1 VVGAPARGFS
11 SGQAL
16 SLMESIANKT
26 LPQGMSFEWTTMS
39 FQEKLTGNQLYYL
52 FGLSVLLVYLC
63 LAGQYE
69 SWILPL
75 AVLSAVPLALLGPVV
90 ALTSLG
96 VANNLY
102 TQIGLIL
109 MIALSA
115 KNGILIVEMAREG
128 RMVRGLPI
136 VEAAVEAS
144 RSRFRPILMTSFAF
158 GMGVLPLVLS
168 TGAGA
173 SANISLGLSVLSG
186 IIASTCLAVLF
197 VPSFF
202 AVLQHL
208 DEARKGRK
216 QAKTLE
222 PVATGTAE

>member
-1 VVGAPARGFS
+1 
-11 SGQAL
+11 
-16 SLMESIANKT
+16 
-26 LPQGMSFEWTTMS
+26 MSY
-39 FQEKLTGNQLYYL
+39 QEKLTGNQLYYL

-128 RMVRGLPI
+128 RI
-136 VEAAVEAS
+136 VHGKPDP
-144 RSRFRPILMTSFAF
+144 RSRGRCVAPAVPADPDDLVRVRSRRRAAGSGHRRRGGQPHLAGSQRPERHHRLDLSGGPVRPVLLCGPAELSTSAGWRESGDFHQF
-158 GMGVLPLVLS
+158 PPPMPRSDQGCLTCCRVLS
-168 TGAGA
+168 HRRLTR
-173 SANISLGLSVLSG
+173 
-186 IIASTCLAVLF
+186 
-197 VPSFF
+197 
-202 AVLQHL
+202 
-208 DEARKGRK
+208 E
-216 QAKTLE
+216 
-222 PVATGTAE
+222 

>member
-1 VVGAPARGFS
+1 
-11 SGQAL
+11 
-16 SLMESIANKT
+16 
-26 LPQGMSFEWTTMS
+26 MSY
-39 FQEKLTGNQLYYL
+39 QEKLTGNQLYYL

-69 SWILPL
+69 SWILPF

-128 RMVRGLPI
+128 RIVHGKPI
-136 VEAAVEAS
+136 LEAAVDAA
-144 RSRFRPILMTSFAF
+144 RQRFRPILMTSFAF
-158 GMGVLPLVLS
+158 GLGRRAAGAGDRRRGERPHFAGPQRAQRHHRLDLSRGPVRPVLLCGAAELSTSAGWRESGDFHQFPPPMPRSDQGCLTCCWVLS
-168 TGAGA
+168 HRRLTR
-173 SANISLGLSVLSG
+173 
-186 IIASTCLAVLF
+186 
-197 VPSFF
+197 
-202 AVLQHL
+202 
-208 DEARKGRK
+208 E
-216 QAKTLE
+216 
-222 PVATGTAE
+222 

>member
-1 VVGAPARGFS
+1 
-11 SGQAL
+11 L
-16 SLMESIANKT
+16 E
-26 LPQGMSFEWTTMS
+26 
-39 FQEKLTGNQLYYL
+39 
-52 FGLSVLLVYLC
+52 
-63 LAGQYE
+63 
-69 SWILPL
+69 
-75 AVLSAVPLALLGPVV
+75 PVT
-90 ALTSLG
+90 ALTSRG

-128 RMVRGLPI
+128 RIVHGKPI
-136 VEAAVEAS
+136 LEAAVEAS

-158 GMGVLPLVLS
+158 GLGVVPLVLA

-173 SANISLGLSVLSG
+173 NGRISLGLSVLSG

-202 AVLQHL
+202 ALLQGF
-208 DEARKGRK
+208 EEWRKARKK
-216 QAKTLE
+216 A
-222 PVATGTAE
+222 PVVATLAPNEVLTGCGKNAAFRLSRTRRNRTPNSNMPPLWVVLVPPSRVIDRRETISAANASRIAGFAYL

>member
-1 VVGAPARGFS
+1 PARGVS
-11 SGQAL
+11 SGKAL
-16 SLMESIANKT
+16 AAMEDIAKRT
-26 LPQGMSFEWTTMS
+26 LPSGVSYEWTAMS
-39 FQEKLTGNQLYYL
+39 YQEKLTGNQLYYL

-128 RMVRGLPI
+128 RIVHGKPI
-136 VEAAVEAS
+136 REAAVDAA

-158 GMGVLPLVLS
+158 GLGVVPLVLA

-173 SANISLGLSVLSG
+173 VGRISLGLRLLSG
-186 IIASTCLAVLF
+186 ILASTCLAVLF

-202 AVLQHL
+202 AVLQRV
-208 DEARKGRK
+208 DELRKARR
-216 QAKTLE
+216 A
-222 PVATGTAE
+222 PV